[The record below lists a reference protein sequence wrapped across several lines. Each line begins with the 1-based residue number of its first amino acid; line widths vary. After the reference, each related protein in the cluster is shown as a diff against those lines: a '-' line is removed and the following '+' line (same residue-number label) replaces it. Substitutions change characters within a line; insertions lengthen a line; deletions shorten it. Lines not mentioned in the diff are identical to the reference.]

1 MPKIAIID
9 YGVGN
14 LRSVENGLKRAGAET
29 IITHSSEEIAESD
42 ALILPGVGAFMPA
55 AKTLQ
60 AIKKDVLDFVKEG
73 KPLLG
78 VCLGMQLLLSRSY
91 EGGVTEGLDLFE
103 GEVVPLPAT
112 IKSPQMGWNTLEI
125 VKNNALLTGIEDG
138 VYVYFVHSYVPRP
151 KDNRSVMAYTDYGGK
166 FPSVMASGNIYATQ
180 FHPEKSSTTGLRI
193 LSNFVDTIT
202 R

>member
-1 MPKIAIID
+1 MPKIAVID

-29 IITHSSEEIAESD
+29 IITHSSKEIAESD

-60 AIKKDVLDFVKEG
+60 AIKKDVLDFVEEG

-78 VCLGMQLLLSRSY
+78 ICLGMQLLLSRSY

-103 GEVVPLPAT
+103 GEVISLPAT

-125 VKNNALLTGIEDG
+125 VKDNALLRGIEDG
-138 VYVYFVHSYVPRP
+138 AYVYFVHSYVPRP
-151 KDNRSVMAYTDYGGK
+151 KDNRIVIAYTDYGGK
-166 FPSVMASGNIYATQ
+166 FPSVMASSNIYATQ

-193 LSNFVDTIT
+193 LRNFVDTIT